1 MKKKYR
7 DIKLSAANRTRLQ
20 MINGIITEYQ
30 RANYV
35 LTLRQLYYQLV
46 TRDVI
51 PNNVKEYAKLST
63 LLKEGRMGGI
73 VDWNAIEDRL
83 RVPSQP
89 SSFES
94 PEQILDACINQYELP
109 RMDGQPVYVE
119 VWVEKDALSG
129 VLKRVTEPF
138 HIPILVN
145 RGYSSVSAMHEAYK
159 RFKAAYENDQHIRI
173 LYLGDF
179 DPSGMDMLRDIKSRI
194 LEFFVGEHC
203 NDDDD
208 LTEQYWER
216 AAEYL
221 NFNFDIVPVA
231 LTRQQIRQYT
241 PPPNPAKISDP
252 RAAKF
257 IEEHGASSWEVDALK
272 PEVLDAILTKAIK
285 ENIDEAKYKKKISEE
300 KKDIKK
306 LQALKEYL

>member
-7 DIKLSAANRTRLQ
+7 DIKLSVANRARLQ

-30 RANYV
+30 RQDYV

-94 PEQILDACINQYELP
+94 PEQILDACISQYELP
-109 RMDGQPVYVE
+109 RMDGQPSYIE

-145 RGYSSVSAMHEAYK
+145 RGYSSVSAMHDAYK
-159 RFKAAYENDQHIRI
+159 RFKAAYDNDQSVVI

-179 DPSGMDMLRDIKSRI
+179 DPSGVDMLRDIKSRI
-194 LEFFVGEHC
+194 LEFFVGEHGHE
-203 NDDDD
+203 DDGED
-208 LTEQYWER
+208 WEEVAR
-216 AAEYL
+216 L
-221 NFNFDIVPVA
+221 SNFNFEVIPVA
-231 LTRQQIRQYT
+231 LTRQQIRQYN

-285 ENIDEAKYKKKISEE
+285 ANIDETKYKKKMAEE

-306 LQALKEYL
+306 LQSLKEHL